1 MGSGWRRACATRPST
16 ARTRRR
22 AGERT
27 APASGVKARRCGRGG
42 ADGSRVWVGERCEAS
57 RSELFTAGGEVGF
70 VSRLISESAGT
81 LTRTPPVLPPCPTI
95 VCVRRRSSDLTLGM
109 RDAAGWF
116 SSLVGRKASLSPLL
130 QRLDEAGAV
139 HVRTTE
145 LAQGQRSDLQ
155 RPPIHRAVSVSRD
168 CDRHHFAMGPR
179 VVLRAVGGAARAGAS
194 RSRLAWQGR
203 RWRCA
208 MTTVLVAAAATW
220 ATRRLPATAGKARA
234 AGGGSAS
241 MGKVRGRGERA
252 RSQAV
257 GRGERRLRG

>member
-1 MGSGWRRACATRPST
+1 
-16 ARTRRR
+16 
-22 AGERT
+22 
-27 APASGVKARRCGRGG
+27 
-42 ADGSRVWVGERCEAS
+42 
-57 RSELFTAGGEVGF
+57 
-70 VSRLISESAGT
+70 
-81 LTRTPPVLPPCPTI
+81 
-95 VCVRRRSSDLTLGM
+95 M

-194 RSRLAWQGR
+194 RS
-203 RWRCA
+203 
-208 MTTVLVAAAATW
+208 
-220 ATRRLPATAGKARA
+220 
-234 AGGGSAS
+234 
-241 MGKVRGRGERA
+241 
-252 RSQAV
+252 
-257 GRGERRLRG
+257 